1 MNKRNINI
9 NVEYLTRVEGHGN
22 IVINVKKGRLETCRL
37 DIVEAPRFFEGML
50 RDRSIFEAQHITS
63 RICGICACG
72 HTLASIQAAED
83 ALGITPTEQTVK
95 LRKLLLHF
103 EILDS
108 HILHIYLLVAPDLLG
123 VKSFLPLINSHNEV
137 VRRAL
142 RMKKACNDMC
152 DILVGRHVHPISA
165 IVGGFTKL
173 PKPKDLDAMLNMFKD
188 MRSDIDATLELAA
201 LLKFPDF
208 ERDTEYVALV
218 SDDEEYPLL
227 MGDIGST
234 DGVRMNK
241 KDYRGITNEFVVP
254 HSSAKH
260 AKLSRESYAVGAL
273 ARFNLNSEKLHPKAK
288 EVAAALGLKPKCINP
303 YLNTVAQLVECVH
316 CLEEAVSI
324 LEDLKNSSLNYNEE
338 IVVGL
343 NEQHRI
349 PVRAGNGVGA
359 VEVPRG
365 ILFHNYQTDKNGIIV
380 NADCVIPTNQ
390 NTANIEYDMMKL
402 VPEILDRSDEEIT
415 LAAEMLVR
423 SYDPCI
429 SCSTH
434 FLNIKFMNKSNSG
447 SFIRSDPDKREL

>member
-1 MNKRNINI
+1 MKKTINI

-22 IVINVKKGRLETCRL
+22 VVIDVKDGKLETCRL

-50 RDRSIFEAQHITS
+50 RGRSIFEAQHITS

-83 ALGITPTEQTVK
+83 ALGITPTEQTIK
-95 LRKLLLHF
+95 LRKLLLHL

-108 HILHIYLLVAPDLLG
+108 HLLHIYLLVAPDLLG
-123 VKSFLPLINSHNEV
+123 VKSFVPLINSHNEV

-142 RMKKACNDMC
+142 RMKKTCNDFC

-173 PKPKDLDAMLNMFKD
+173 PRPKDLDAMLGLLREMRID
-188 MRSDIDATLELAA
+188 MDATVELAA
-201 LLKFPDF
+201 ALKFPEF
-208 ERDTEYVALV
+208 ARDTEYVGLV
-218 SDDEEYPLL
+218 SDDSEYPLL
-227 MGDIGST
+227 TGDIAST

-241 KDYRGITNEFVVP
+241 RDYRKFTNEFVVP

-260 AKLSRESYAVGAL
+260 TRLSRESYAVGAL

-288 EVAAALGLKPKCINP
+288 AVAAAVGLKPKCINP
-303 YLNTVAQLVECVH
+303 YLNSVAQLVECVH
-316 CLEEAVSI
+316 CLEDAISI
-324 LEDLKNSSLNYNEE
+324 LEDLKSTPLNYGEE

-365 ILFHNYQTDKNGIIV
+365 ILFHNYQTDGSGLIV
-380 NADCVIPTNQ
+380 NANCVIPTNQ
-390 NTANIEYDMMKL
+390 NTGNIEYDMMKL
-402 VPEILDRSDEEIT
+402 VPEILDKNEEEIT
-415 LAAEMLVR
+415 LGIEMLVR

-429 SCSTH
+429 SCSAH
-434 FLNIKFMNKSNSG
+434 LLHISFLK
-447 SFIRSDPDKREL
+447 

>member
-1 MNKRNINI
+1 MKKNLNI

-22 IVINVKKGRLETCRL
+22 IVIDVKEGRLDTCRL
-37 DIVEAPRFFEGML
+37 DIVESPRFFEGML
-50 RDRSIFEAQHITS
+50 RGRSIFEAQHITS

-83 ALGITPTEQTVK
+83 ALGIIPTGQTVK
-95 LRKLLLHF
+95 LRKLLLHL
-103 EILDS
+103 EMLDS
-108 HILHIYLLVAPDLLG
+108 HILHIYLLVAPDLFG
-123 VKSFLPLINSHNEV
+123 VKSFVPLISTNAEV

-142 RMKKACNDMC
+142 RMKKTCNDLC

-173 PKPKDLDAMLNMFKD
+173 PRPKDLDTMLDILTGMRHD
-188 MRSDIDATLELAA
+188 MDATIALNPYLA
-201 LLKFPDF
+201 FPAF

-218 SDDEEYPLL
+218 NDENEYPLL

-241 KDYRGITNEFVVP
+241 KDYRKITNEFIVP

-260 AKLSRESYAVGAL
+260 TRLSRESYAVGAL
-273 ARFNLNSEKLHPKAK
+273 ARFNLNAGKLHPRAK
-288 EVAAALGLKPKCINP
+288 EVAAEIGMTPKCINP
-303 YLNTVAQLVECVH
+303 YMNTAAQLIESVH
-316 CLEEAVSI
+316 CLEDAIAIV
-324 LEDLKNSSLNYNEE
+324 EDLKNHAINYDEE

-343 NEQHRI
+343 NEHHKI

-365 ILFHNYQTDKNGIIV
+365 ILFHNYEVDGNGIITSA
-380 NADCVIPTNQ
+380 NCIIPTNQ
-390 NTANIEYDMMKL
+390 NTGNIEYDMMRL
-402 VPEILDRSDEEIT
+402 VPEILDRKEEEIT
-415 LAAEMLVR
+415 LAVEMLVR
-423 SYDPCI
+423 AYDPCI

-434 FLNIKFMNKSNSG
+434 LLKIAIK
-447 SFIRSDPDKREL
+447 R

>member
-1 MNKRNINI
+1 MSKRNVNI

-22 IVINVKKGRLETCRL
+22 IVINVKEGKLDTCRL
-37 DIVEAPRFFEGML
+37 DIVESPRFFEGML

-83 ALGITPTEQTVK
+83 ALGITPTEQTIK
-95 LRKLLLHF
+95 LRKLLLHY
-103 EILDS
+103 EMLDS

-123 VKSFLPLINSHNEV
+123 VKSFVPLIKSHNEV

-142 RMKKACNDMC
+142 RMKKTCNDLC

-173 PKPKDLDAMLNMFKD
+173 PRPKDLDAMLNMLKGMRPD
-188 MRSDIDATLELAA
+188 MEATVELAA
-201 LLKFPDF
+201 SLKFPEF
-208 ERDTEYVALV
+208 ERDTEYVGLV
-218 SDDEEYPLL
+218 SDESEYPLL

-241 KDYRGITNEFVVP
+241 KDYRKITNEFVVP

-288 EVAAALGLKPKCINP
+288 EVAAAVGLKPKCINP

-316 CLEEAVSI
+316 CLEDAISI
-324 LEDLKNSSLNYNEE
+324 LEDLQNTPLNYNEE

-343 NEQHRI
+343 NEQGKI
-349 PVRAGNGVGA
+349 PVRPGNGVGA

-365 ILFHNYQTDKNGIIV
+365 ILFHNYQTDGNGIIRDA
-380 NADCVIPTNQ
+380 NCIIPTSQ
-390 NTANIEYDMMKL
+390 NTGNIEYDMMKL
-402 VPEILDRSDEEIT
+402 VPEILDKSDEEIT
-415 LAAEMLVR
+415 LAIEMLVR

-429 SCSTH
+429 SCSAH
-434 FLNIKFMNKSNSG
+434 FLD
-447 SFIRSDPDKREL
+447 IRFVK

>member
-1 MNKRNINI
+1 MKKNVSI

-22 IVINVKKGRLETCRL
+22 IVINVKDGKIETCRL
-37 DIVEAPRFFEGML
+37 DIVEAPRFFEGIL
-50 RDRSIFEAQHITS
+50 RGRSIFEAQHITS

-83 ALGITPTEQTVK
+83 ALGITPTEQTIK
-95 LRKLLLHF
+95 LRKLLLHL

-123 VKSFLPLINSHNEV
+123 VKSFAPLISSHNEV

-142 RMKKACNDMC
+142 RMKKTCNDLC
-152 DILVGRHVHPISA
+152 DVLVGRHVHPISA

-173 PKPKDLDAMLNMFKD
+173 PRSKDLDAMLNMLTGMRAD
-188 MRSDIDATLELAA
+188 MEATVELAA
-201 LLKFPDF
+201 SLRFPEF
-208 ERDTEYVALV
+208 ERDTEYVGLV
-218 SDDEEYPLL
+218 SDDAEYPLL

-241 KDYRGITNEFVVP
+241 KDYKNITNEFIVP

-273 ARFNLNSEKLHPKAK
+273 ARFNLNAEKLHPKAK
-288 EVAAALGLKPKCINP
+288 QVASAVGLKPKCINP
-303 YLNTVAQLVECVH
+303 YLNTVAQLIESVH
-316 CLEEAVSI
+316 CLEEAIAIV
-324 LEDLKNSSLNYNEE
+324 EDLKSKPVNYDEE

-365 ILFHNYQTDKNGIIV
+365 ILFHNYQTDENGIIV
-380 NADCVIPTNQ
+380 NANCIIPTNQ
-390 NTANIEYDMMKL
+390 NTGNIEYDMMKL
-402 VPEILDRSDEEIT
+402 VPEILDKSEEEMA
-415 LAAEMLVR
+415 LAIEMLVR
-423 SYDPCI
+423 AYDPCI

-434 FLNIKFMNKSNSG
+434 LLDIRFVNNK
-447 SFIRSDPDKREL
+447 E